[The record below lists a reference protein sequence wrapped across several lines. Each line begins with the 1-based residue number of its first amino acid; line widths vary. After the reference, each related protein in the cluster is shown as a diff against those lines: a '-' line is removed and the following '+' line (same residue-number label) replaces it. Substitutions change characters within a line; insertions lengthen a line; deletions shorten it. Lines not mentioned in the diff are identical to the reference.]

1 MAEHEWKYFRAGGS
15 DQVRLRNGADI
26 AALAGLDRK
35 SWLVLSL
42 PVKGVR
48 FDVRFLELLD
58 TDKDGRIRIDEVLGA
73 IRFLQDRN
81 VDLDTLFT
89 PNAADA
95 AALEELKTRRA
106 NSAALPLTAE
116 EEKARTAWE
125 AAGETDEIQVLGA
138 RTAAAE
144 ASLAAVEAVV
154 DAYFTPAADMP
165 LVTEEPSRRLPLA
178 DHLNPKYAEAIHRLD
193 TDCVVP
199 LLGERAS
206 IDYTEWQKLKAAFA
220 PYRAHRAAK
229 PVPHAALQAQL
240 DDEER
245 VLRYKMHLLA
255 FLENFVNMK
264 RLYRGREEALF
275 QIGLL
280 RLDAREFTLC
290 FAVENETAHSALA
303 GRSKCCVLYLN
314 LTSANENA
322 ARTIGAVVTAGSTGR
337 LYVGRKG
344 VFLDREGREWE
355 AVVTKVVANQVS
367 LAEAFWAPWKKVGEG
382 IAALA
387 AKFLGDKQS
396 AALSSVTA
404 GAQDA
409 KMGGAA
415 LASSIAAIGIG
426 IGMVGAALASIL
438 AAVSRLKPWQIPVA
452 VGAVL
457 LLVSLPSV
465 ILTAFRLRR
474 RDLGAILN
482 ASGWAVN
489 RPLFFS
495 LAKARTFTRCVRVP
509 WGSCLVWGLVVLLL
523 LGGGAYYGCRMLLDE
538 PVQPA
543 ERAQQAPGVS

>member
-1 MAEHEWKYFRAGGS
+1 M
-15 DQVRLRNGADI
+15 
-26 AALAGLDRK
+26 
-35 SWLVLSL
+35 
-42 PVKGVR
+42 
-48 FDVRFLELLD
+48 
-58 TDKDGRIRIDEVLGA
+58 
-73 IRFLQDRN
+73 
-81 VDLDTLFT
+81 
-89 PNAADA
+89 
-95 AALEELKTRRA
+95 
-106 NSAALPLTAE
+106 
-116 EEKARTAWE
+116 
-125 AAGETDEIQVLGA
+125 
-138 RTAAAE
+138 
-144 ASLAAVEAVV
+144 
-154 DAYFTPAADMP
+154 
-165 LVTEEPSRRLPLA
+165 
-178 DHLNPKYAEAIHRLD
+178 
-193 TDCVVP
+193 
-199 LLGERAS
+199 
-206 IDYTEWQKLKAAFA
+206 
-220 PYRAHRAAK
+220 
-229 PVPHAALQAQL
+229 
-240 DDEER
+240 
-245 VLRYKMHLLA
+245 
-255 FLENFVNMK
+255 
-264 RLYRGREEALF
+264 
-275 QIGLL
+275 
-280 RLDAREFTLC
+280 
-290 FAVENETAHSALA
+290 
-303 GRSKCCVLYLN
+303 N
-314 LTSANENA
+314 LTRANENA

-344 VFLDREGREWE
+344 VFLDRDGREWE

-543 ERAQQAPGVS
+543 ERAQQAPGDS